1 MAVAELTRSADV
13 NGSGPHDKL
22 TAIHKMKNVDGVEEA
37 PAVDK
42 PFGTLERTPMEHR
55 NGVAQRAMRVTTATV
70 RALMA
75 LAAVVLVVLVILT
88 VDKMMS
94 GSLSALTKFLR

>member
-75 LAAVVLVVLVILT
+75 CAAIVIIFLT
-88 VDKMMS
+88 VDKILY
-94 GSLSALTKFLR
+94 GSLSALSRFFG